1 MAQRI
6 GLETAMAKWMDRL
19 ACWLYGHDPKTT
31 EVWWGGIDYERITR
45 CRRCGKRFT
54 DREVVKHD

>member
-1 MAQRI
+1 
-6 GLETAMAKWMDRL
+6 MAKWMDRL